1 MQKINVKTIPV
12 GALETNS
19 YLVYDTETRDAVL
32 IDPGAEASNLLAII
46 EAENVNL
53 QAVLLTHG
61 HGDHIGAV
69 AKIISR
75 KNTTLWIHPDDAAM
89 LTDAEKNLSAMLGFD
104 IVSEHPYNELNDN
117 DVLSFGSLKIKVLHT
132 PGHTR
137 GGVCFFIFAS
147 DPPILFSG
155 DTLFCGN
162 VGRCDRG
169 QSQQG
174 KVSGEL
180 LSVPVRVLNALG
192 NTSVFSRTTNRCA
205 KENLKRCWILWIAPV
220 VFKAM
225 GSGQNHTLGDQ
236 GTATK
241 KVCSGAI
248 GDGHGCHV
256 GGIGVGGSA
265 DDGTSGGNQFPAALL
280 TARNDCQPQKQHCS

>member
-75 KNTTLWIHPDDAAM
+75 KNTPLWIHPDDAAM

-162 VGRCDRG
+162 VGRCDLPG
-169 QSQQG
+169 GSWESLQKSILT
-174 KVSGEL
+174 KLYSLPENT
-180 LSVPVRVLNALG
+180 RV
-192 NTSVFSRTTNRCA
+192 F
-205 KENLKRCWILWIAPV
+205 P
-220 VFKAM
+220 
-225 GSGQNHTLGDQ
+225 
-236 GTATK
+236 
-241 KVCSGAI
+241 
-248 GDGHGCHV
+248 GHGADSS
-256 GGIGVGGSA
+256 IGKEKISNNYVKA
-265 DDGTSGGNQFPAALL
+265 V
-280 TARNDCQPQKQHCS
+280 